1 MCLEGV
7 GHSRMSNHGASD
19 GRRGLVVA
27 PPHVQHLFHVP
38 GFPQYPAF
46 SARSDR
52 VGRSSRVSGGGTAGA
67 GVLVAQPQ
75 PTQNRDTGHRPGAKR
90 LRGVWQALPEGVG
103 EAGIED
109 RLLPRDGSSHNLQLL
124 REGKADVAFVQGGTA
139 ELQPDDADE
148 LVSLGSLFVEPV
160 WLFYR
165 AETAER
171 VYNTPRIDSLR
182 QLRGWR
188 VNVGSEGSGVPKLME
203 RLLDANKVAPGAVQM
218 SRLEQTPATVE
229 FLAGRLDAL
238 VFASAPESLMVQMLL
253 QTPGV
258 QLLDFAQH
266 EAYARRFPF
275 LTPVTLPRGVVDLAA
290 NVPTRDVRLVAS
302 TTSLLARDATHP
314 ALLTLFA
321 QNAQKLHGGSGWFNR
336 AREFPN
342 SRNSELPIAKEGDRA
357 MNEPVPMLQR
367 YLPFWMANLIE
378 RMWLV
383 LGILL
388 AIMLPLSRVVPP
400 LYQFRVRSRV
410 FRWYGRLREI
420 ENDMEAG
427 NIDAAELLK
436 ALNTLEAQAEKVSV
450 PLSYADELYA
460 LRNHIHLVRKKL
472 LRA

>member
-1 MCLEGV
+1 MPQAFRNTLLSLRDLILSAGPFAFLGV
-7 GHSRMSNHGASD
+7 GLLVLAYWWLNPNPPKTVTLATGPAQSAYEEFGKRYQNALAVD
-19 GRRGLVVA
+19 GIQ
-27 PPHVQHLFHVP
+27 VQ
-38 GFPQYPAF
+38 
-46 SARSDR
+46 
-52 VGRSSRVSGGGTAGA
+52 
-67 GVLVAQPQ
+67 
-75 PTQNRDTGHRPGAKR
+75 
-90 LRGVWQALPEGVG
+90 
-103 EAGIED
+103 
-109 RLLPRDGSSHNLQLL
+109 LLPSEGSSHNLQLL
-124 REGKADVAFVQGGTA
+124 REGKADLAFVQGGTA
-139 ELQPDDADE
+139 ELQPDDADN

-160 WLFYR
+160 WVFYR
-165 AETAER
+165 TEAAER
-171 VYNTPRIDSLR
+171 TVRTARIDSLR

-188 VNVGSEGSGVPKLME
+188 VNVGSEGSGVPTLME
-203 RLLDANKVAPGAVQM
+203 RLLDANKLPPGAVTM
-218 SRLEQTPATVE
+218 SRLEQTPAVVE

-266 EAYARRFPF
+266 EAYARRLSF

-302 TTSLLARDATHP
+302 TTSLLARDDTHP

-321 QNAQKLHGGSGWFNR
+321 QNAQKLHGGAGWFNR

-342 SRNSELPIAKEGDRA
+342 SRHSELPIAKEGDRA

-367 YLPFWMANLIE
+367 YLPFWLANLIE
-378 RMWLV
+378 RMGLV
-383 LGILL
+383 LGILI
-388 AIMLPLSRVVPP
+388 AVMLPLSRVVPP

-420 ENDMEAG
+420 ENDIESGKA
-427 NIDAAELLK
+427 DPAEMLQ
-436 ALNTLEAQAEKVSV
+436 ALNTLETQVEKVTV

-460 LRNHIHLVRKKL
+460 LRNHIHLVRKRV